1 MKRMKQGSCKVDLL
15 YALQSLG
22 VLLVMFGFGKLPNF
36 AGLTDLG
43 MQALGIFIA
52 MVYAWVCVDL
62 VWPSFLAV
70 YAVSLTGWIPLKESF
85 ALAFG
90 GDNFLLVLFVFIF
103 AAYMALSGLSTYI
116 ARWFIS
122 RPICV
127 GRPWVLTI
135 MFFAAIALISSVTNI
150 MAAMVLGWGIAT
162 EICDICDF
170 KLGDKYR
177 LVLMFGVAWN
187 ACVGSWLFSFGGL
200 NVVCF
205 SFAPAIL
212 GYGVNPVKYTAATG
226 LTIIIALLVYVLL
239 CRYVLK
245 PDVSA
250 FYNKADYFAKYRT
263 QKMPSTSNIALI
275 TLIILIFCIFFA
287 SIGPKQW
294 PLVQFL
300 GQFSIGQLFLLALTI
315 LFAIHWRGQPLYD
328 ILEAFRIGCN
338 WQILIM
344 IAGSLPIAALMQS
357 ADSGVSAMLAGL
369 IVQLFGGVGPFG
381 FIILVVLFFGCLTQV
396 AHNLVLILI
405 VSPVLINVALE
416 LGMNPFPILAAFT
429 CAVNVAIATPGAS
442 AMGAM
447 IFGNAEFTR
456 KQALLYGWG
465 FVFVA
470 FVLIIVILI
479 PLCMLLLT

>member
-1 MKRMKQGSCKVDLL
+1 MSVSTGHTAKIDLL
-15 YALQSLG
+15 YAIKS
-22 VLLVMFGFGKLPNF
+22 LLVLVIMFGFGNLPQF
-36 AGLTDLG
+36 AGLTALG

-52 MVYAWVCVDL
+52 LIYAWVCVDL
-62 VWPSFLAV
+62 IWPSFLAI
-70 YAVSLTGWIPLKESF
+70 YAVSLTGWIPLKDSF

-90 GDNFLLVLFVFIF
+90 GDNFLIVMFVFIF
-103 AAYMALSGLSTYI
+103 AAYMAMSGLSTYI

-122 RPICV
+122 RKICMA
-127 GRPWVLTI
+127 RPWVFTF
-135 MFFAAIALISSVTNI
+135 MFFIAIALISSVTNI
-150 MAAMVLGWGIAT
+150 MAAMVLGWGVAK

-170 KLGDKYR
+170 KLGHKYR
-177 LVLMFGVAWN
+177 LMLMFGVAWN

-205 SFAPAIL
+205 SFAPAVL
-212 GYGVNPVKYTAATG
+212 GYGVNPVKYTMATG
-226 LTIIIALLVYVLL
+226 LTILVALGVYVFI
-239 CRYVLK
+239 CRYILK
-245 PDVSA
+245 PDVRS
-250 FYNKADYFAKYRT
+250 FYDKADYFAKYRE
-263 QKMPSTSNIALI
+263 QKMPTSALVALIALV
-275 TLIILIFCIFFA
+275 TLIFCIFFA
-287 SIGPKQW
+287 SIGPKNW
-294 PLVQFL
+294 LIVQFL
-300 GQFSIGQLFLLALTI
+300 SKFSTGQMFLLALTI
-315 LFAIHWRGQPLYD
+315 LFAIRLKGKPLYD
-328 ILEAFRIGCN
+328 ILEAFRVGCN

-357 ADSGVSAMLAGL
+357 ADSGVSTMLSGL
-369 IVQLFGGVGPFG
+369 IVRLFGGVGPFG

-405 VSPVLINVALE
+405 VSPVLINVALQ

-456 KQALLYGWG
+456 KQALIYGWG

-470 FVLIIVILI
+470 FALIIAVLI
-479 PLCMLLLT
+479 PLCMVLL

>member
-1 MKRMKQGSCKVDLL
+1 MSAVRSESSKVDVF
-15 YALQSLG
+15 YALKSLL
-22 VLLVMFGFGKLPNF
+22 VLVVMFGFGELPHF
-36 AGLTDLG
+36 SGLTDLG

-52 MVYAWVCVDL
+52 LVYAWVCVDL
-62 VWPSFLAV
+62 IWPSFLAI
-70 YAVSLTGWIPLKESF
+70 YAVSLTGWIPLKDSF

-103 AAYMALSGLSTYI
+103 AAYMVMSGLSTYI

-122 RPICV
+122 RKICM
-127 GRPWVLTI
+127 GRPWVFTL
-135 MFFAAIALISSVTNI
+135 MFFLAIALISSVTNI
-150 MAAMVLGWGIAT
+150 MAAMVLGWGIAK

-170 KLGDKYR
+170 KLGHKYR

-205 SFAPAIL
+205 SFAPAVL
-212 GYGVNPVKYTAATG
+212 GYGVNPLKYTMATG
-226 LTIIIALLVYVLL
+226 LTILVALTVYILI

-245 PDVSA
+245 PDVRS
-250 FYNKADYFAKYRT
+250 FYDNAAYFSKYRG
-263 QKMPSTSNIALI
+263 QKMPAAAQVALIALV
-275 TLIILIFCIFFA
+275 TVIFCIFFA

-294 PLVQFL
+294 LIVQFL
-300 GQFSIGQLFLLALTI
+300 SKFSTGQMFLLALTI
-315 LFAIHWRGQPLYD
+315 LFAIHYKGRPLYD
-328 ILEAFRIGCN
+328 ILEAFRVGCN
-338 WQILIM
+338 WQIMIM

-357 ADSGVSAMLAGL
+357 ADSGVSTMLSGL
-369 IVQLFGGVGPFG
+369 IVHLFGAVSPLG
-381 FIILVVLFFGCLTQV
+381 FIVLVVLFFGCLTQV

-447 IFGNAEFTR
+447 IFGNVEFTR
-456 KQALLYGWG
+456 RQALAYGWG

-470 FVLIIVILI
+470 FALIIVVLI
-479 PLCMLLLT
+479 PLCMLLL